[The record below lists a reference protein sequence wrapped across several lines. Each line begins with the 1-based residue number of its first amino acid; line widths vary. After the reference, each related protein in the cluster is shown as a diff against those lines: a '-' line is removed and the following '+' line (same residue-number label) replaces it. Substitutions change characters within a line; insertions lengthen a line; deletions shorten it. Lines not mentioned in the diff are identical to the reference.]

1 MDITIPPLEEMRTR
15 IQDAFGVR
23 PCDFQ
28 IQDTIAQLQR
38 KDVVTIS
45 PTGSGK
51 SLTFWTPLLF
61 MKKGIIIIITAMN
74 ILGEQNVDDLA
85 KLGISAVNITAENA
99 SDQLFKVSTILSI
112 DHHNQF
118 LGVRVD

>member
-1 MDITIPPLEEMRTR
+1 MDITIPSLEEMWTR

-28 IQDTIAQLQR
+28 IQDTIAQLQQ

-61 MKKGIIIIITAMN
+61 MKKGIIIIITALN
-74 ILGEQNVDDLA
+74 ILGEQNVNDLA
-85 KLGISAVNITAENA
+85 KLGISAVNVTAENA
-99 SDQLFKVSTILSI
+99 NDNLFKVS
-112 DHHNQF
+112 N
-118 LGVRVD
+118 

>member
-61 MKKGIIIIITAMN
+61 MKKGIIIIIT
-74 ILGEQNVDDLA
+74 D
-85 KLGISAVNITAENA
+85 
-99 SDQLFKVSTILSI
+99 
-112 DHHNQF
+112 
-118 LGVRVD
+118 